1 MKRMIILA
9 AISLL
14 LFCFSSQA
22 MAFGK
27 WKAGKKV
34 FKQNCVTCHK
44 RGGTAPKI
52 KMPDYTQTEW
62 IKFVRDNTSPRHES
76 TLEKIT
82 PDSRQDL
89 MQYLLKYAKPDPPTI
104 LSCAG

>member
-1 MKRMIILA
+1 MKKIVVMTV
-9 AISLL
+9 ISLSL
-14 LFCFSSQA
+14 LSFSSQA
-22 MAFGK
+22 MAFGD
-27 WKAGKKV
+27 WKAGKKI
-34 FKQNCVTCHK
+34 FKQDCASCHK
-44 RGGTAPKI
+44 RGGTAPRI

-89 MQYLLKYAKPDPPTI
+89 MQYLLKYAQPDPTTI
-104 LSCAG
+104 LKCAG